1 MAKTKA
7 RVRIYVDEVY
17 PVYFIDID
25 SSNLSVEVDIDEELY
40 QKYVKAKKAWDEVQA
55 ELKAIY

>member
-1 MAKTKA
+1 MAKIKA
-7 RVRIYVDEVY
+7 RIYVDEVY
-17 PVYFIDID
+17 PVYFLTTEPDKLLIETKI
-25 SSNLSVEVDIDEELY
+25 NIDETLY